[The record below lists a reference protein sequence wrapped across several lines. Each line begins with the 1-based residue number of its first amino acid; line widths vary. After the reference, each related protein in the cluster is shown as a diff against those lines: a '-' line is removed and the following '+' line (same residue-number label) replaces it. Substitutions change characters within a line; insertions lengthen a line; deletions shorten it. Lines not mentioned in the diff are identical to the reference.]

1 MTATDPRNASPI
13 SPDGPPLRVLRA
25 ITWMGHG
32 GIERRI
38 VAVLPRLRDYNIEAE
53 LVCLRE
59 RGPLADDVEAA
70 EVPLHVLGFKRRW
83 DLGALARLTR
93 LITAGGFQLVHAHM
107 YRAYLP
113 ATVAAWR
120 AGVPIIGQVH
130 NVDTWTSWRQRWMDR
145 ALCGRRAAMLAVSER
160 VADDVRHHLRLPRQR
175 VQVLYNGIDLPA
187 FRPTDAAERR
197 ASVRA
202 ALGID
207 AGAGVAVC
215 PARLHPQKNHAG
227 LLKAWADALQQI
239 TQPTGSTAESW
250 HLLLA
255 GDGPARPE
263 VEALIAKAQ
272 SEGMR
277 ANCVHVL
284 GHRDDMVDLYQA
296 SDVMVM
302 PSFKEGF
309 SNAVIEAMAAGLPVI
324 ATDVGGNAEA
334 IEEGVSGMILPPG
347 DTPALTRA
355 LCEMMTNAQRRQ
367 AMARGA
373 WNRAEHFSIDEMIRQ
388 TAIIY
393 RSIASSH
400 PRR

>member
-1 MTATDPRNASPI
+1 
-13 SPDGPPLRVLRA
+13 
-25 ITWMGHG
+25 MGHG

-38 VAVLPRLRDYNIEAE
+38 VAVLPRLRDYNIDAE

-70 EVPLHVLGFKRRW
+70 GIPLHVLGFRRRW
-83 DLGALARLTR
+83 DFGALARFTG

-120 AGVPIIGQVH
+120 TGVPIIGQVH
-130 NVDTWTSWRQRWMDR
+130 NVNTWTSWRQRWMDR
-145 ALCGRRAAMLAVSER
+145 ALCRQRAAMLAVSER
-160 VADDVRHHLRLPRQR
+160 VAEDVRHHLRLPRER

-187 FRPTDAAERR
+187 FRPRDAAERR

-207 AGAGVAVC
+207 AGAGVAIC

-227 LLKAWADALQQI
+227 LLEAWAGALWQLEQRA
-239 TQPTGSTAESW
+239 GGAGESW

-263 VEALIAKAQ
+263 VEALIAKAESQ
-272 SEGMR
+272 GMR

-284 GHRDDMVDLYQA
+284 GHRDDMVDLYHA
-296 SDVMVM
+296 SDLMVL

-334 IEEGVSGMILPPG
+334 IEEGVSGVILPPG

-355 LCEMMTNAQRRQ
+355 LCELMTNAEQRQ

-388 TAIIY
+388 TASIY
-393 RSIASSH
+393 RTIVSLH